1 MIVVSRAARIAWQS
15 WRHFQAD
22 HAMQHAAA
30 VAYYS
35 LLSLAP
41 GLYLLVRL
49 LAGMWP
55 EASVDALA
63 AAAEPYLPGPAST
76 VLRTLT
82 SDLPHGKGLVA
93 VAIPGLLWLASAA
106 FGSLE
111 VSINVAFATAPRR
124 RYWLSKLKSV
134 AGISLLAAVLV
145 VTLLVHEA
153 IAWLASYEGSLK
165 LGFSLAPTAA
175 WISYL
180 IVLSVTFA
188 VFAVFYKALPRGRVR
203 WRAAAA
209 GGAATVLLWEVA
221 RHVWGGLLSHSP
233 TFGMFTGT
241 IAAVVAFLLWNFT
254 AVAITLYGAEVAAIL
269 NGNRPEWGESIG
281 GA

>member
-1 MIVVSRAARIAWQS
+1 MKILRRAVRIAWQS

-41 GLYLLVRL
+41 GLYLFFRVLRGL
-49 LAGMWP
+49 WP
-55 EASVDALA
+55 ETSIEGIDTAL
-63 AAAEPYLPGPAST
+63 EPYLPGEAGA
-76 VLRTLT
+76 VLRSLT
-82 SDLPHGKGLVA
+82 GDLPHGKGF
-93 VAIPGLLWLASAA
+93 VAIAVPGLLWLASAA

-134 AGISLLAAVLV
+134 AGVSFLAIVLI

-153 IAWLASYEGSLK
+153 ITQLAAYDGALK
-165 LGFSLAPTAA
+165 PPFSLAPTAA
-175 WISYL
+175 WVSYVV
-180 IVLSVTFA
+180 VLVVTFA
-188 VFAVFYKALPRGRVR
+188 TFAVLYKALPRGRVE
-203 WRAAAA
+203 WTAAAA
-209 GGAATVLLWEVA
+209 GGGATLLLWEVA
-221 RHVWGGLLSHSP
+221 RHVWGGLLAHSP

-241 IAAVVAFLLWNFT
+241 LAAVVAFLLWIFT

-269 NGNRPEWGESIG
+269 NGNRSEAGDPTRR
-281 GA
+281 A

>member
-1 MIVVSRAARIAWQS
+1 MNVVTRSARIAWQS
-15 WRHFQAD
+15 WRHFQSD

-41 GLYLLVRL
+41 GLYLFVRVFHGL
-49 LAGMWP
+49 WP
-55 EASVDALA
+55 ESSIDALA
-63 AAAEPYLPGPAST
+63 RATEPYLPGEAGA

-82 SDLPHGKGLVA
+82 GDLPHGKGLVA

-111 VSINVAFATAPRR
+111 VSVNVAFATAPRR

-134 AGISLLAAVLV
+134 AGVSLLAVVLI
-145 VTLLVHEA
+145 VTLVLHRA
-153 IAWLASYEGSLK
+153 IALLATYDGLLK
-165 LGFSLAPTAA
+165 PPFSLAPTAA

-180 IVLSVTFA
+180 AVLFVTFA
-188 VFAVFYKALPRGRVR
+188 TFAILYKALPRGRVR
-203 WRAAAA
+203 WKAAAA
-209 GGAATVLLWEVA
+209 GGAATLVLWEGA
-221 RHVWGGLLSHSP
+221 RHVWGGLMAHSP
-233 TFGMFTGT
+233 TFGMFTGAL
-241 IAAVVAFLLWNFT
+241 AAVVAFLLWNFT

-269 NGNRPEWGESIG
+269 NGNRPEAGEPVRRS
-281 GA
+281 

>member
-1 MIVVSRAARIAWQS
+1 MTLPGRALRIAWQS

-41 GLYLLVRL
+41 GLYLLFRVLRAL
-49 LAGMWP
+49 WP
-55 EASVDALA
+55 ETSVEGLGEVLD
-63 AAAEPYLPGPAST
+63 PYLPGEAAV
-76 VLRTLT
+76 VLRTFT
-82 SDLPHGKGLVA
+82 SDLPHGKGI
-93 VAIPGLLWLASAA
+93 VAIAVPGLLWVTSAA

-134 AGISLLAAVLV
+134 AGVSFLAFVLI
-145 VTLLVHEA
+145 VTLLVHQA
-153 IAWLASYEGSLK
+153 IARLAAYDGALK
-165 LGFSLAPTAA
+165 PPFSLAPTAA
-175 WISYL
+175 WISYVA
-180 IVLSVTFA
+180 VLFVTFA
-188 VFAVFYKALPRGRVR
+188 TFAILFKALPRGRVR
-203 WRAAAA
+203 WGAAAA
-209 GGAATVLLWEVA
+209 GGGATLLLWEVA
-221 RHVWGGLLSHSP
+221 RHVWGGLLTHSP

-241 IAAVVAFLLWNFT
+241 LAAVVAFLLWNFT

-269 NGNRPEWGESIG
+269 NGNRPETGESPRR
-281 GA
+281 A

>member
-1 MIVVSRAARIAWQS
+1 MIVLSRAARIAWQS
-15 WRHFQAD
+15 WRHFLSD

-41 GLYLLVRL
+41 GLYLFVRIL
-49 LAGMWP
+49 HGVWP
-55 EASVDALA
+55 EASMEALA
-63 AAAEPYLPGPAST
+63 AAAQPYLPGEASA
-76 VLRTLT
+76 VLHTLIGA
-82 SDLPHGKGLVA
+82 SPGGKSLVA
-93 VAIPGLLWLASAA
+93 VAVPGLLWLASAA

-134 AGISLLAAVLV
+134 AG
-145 VTLLVHEA
+145 VTLLAVVLIVTLIVHQA
-153 IAWLASYEGSLK
+153 IAHLAAYDGRVPLP
-165 LGFSLAPTAA
+165 FSLAPTVA
-175 WISYL
+175 WVSYL
-180 IVLSVTFA
+180 VVLLVTFST
-188 VFAVFYKALPRGRVR
+188 FAILYKALPRGRVR

-209 GGAATVLLWEVA
+209 GGAATVLLWEGA
-221 RHVWGGLLSHSP
+221 RHVWGGLMAHSP
-233 TFGMFTGT
+233 TLGFFTGA

-269 NGNRPEWGESIG
+269 NGNRPEIAEPTRR
-281 GA
+281 A